1 MRTGENPGE
10 IQAAFRDASFFRNPN
25 TRTPKMAHVLR
36 SDGSPACGLLT
47 LMGDP
52 EPAERVDALLRCK
65 RPGCRERWPKPAQA
79 DS

>member
-1 MRTGENPGE
+1 MHTGEHQGE

-36 SDGSPACGLLT
+36 EDGSPACGLLT

-52 EPAERVDALLRCK
+52 EPAERVAVELCCK
-65 RPGCRERWPKPAQA
+65 RPGCRGRWPKPAHG